1 MLRSLRRA
9 NALSKFLFA
18 VSLCLYVF
26 SCGDWRILAVII
38 VVLGGLLVAA
48 GDWDRSVSLLFGV
61 FILGLPTLLVLF
73 LLGGVEKAADW
84 REGLVLGLSWLG
96 LFSLRLFVVVLVDVL
111 VVKWTTFSNMLLSLR
126 GFGLPAKAV
135 LFVSTLASLLP
146 AMFAMS
152 LRVVE
157 VQRARGFEAKRL
169 VRPSQFLPL
178 FVPVFLAQM
187 RRASELALSL
197 ELRGLGGDRPLPA
210 GPVVLRAG
218 DLAFCAMAVLVWA
231 DPLWGLLRPGG

>member
-9 NALSKFLFA
+9 NAISKFLFA
-18 VSLCLYVF
+18 ISLCAF
-26 SCGDWRILAVII
+26 AFCCQDWRILFGIAVALSALILASG
-38 VVLGGLLVAA
+38 V
-48 GDWDRSVSLLFGV
+48 WDRSVSLIFGV
-61 FILGLPTLLVLF
+61 SLLGLPTLLLLF
-73 LLGGVEKAADW
+73 LLGGIEKGADW
-84 REGLVLGLSWLG
+84 REGLLLGLGWLG
-96 LFSLRLFVVVLVDVL
+96 IFSLRLIIVLLVDVL
-111 VVKWTTFSNMLLSLR
+111 VVKWTSFSDMLLSLR
-126 GFGLPAKAV
+126 SLGLPNKAV
-135 LFVSTLASLLP
+135 LFVSALTSLLP

-197 ELRGLGGDRPLPA
+197 ELRGL
-210 GPVVLRAG
+210 AG
-218 DLAFCAMAVLVWA
+218 DSPKTALRPTVCFGDGCFWLAALLPWSGIAWQ
-231 DPLWGLLRPGG
+231 WLRPGA